1 MKVTHLYHSGFYM
14 ELQRMAFLFDYYRG
28 PLPKLNPAVPLF
40 VFASHVHADHFSF
53 SIFTEGVFRAHPHVR
68 YVLSKD
74 IRRKYNRNFFL
85 RMGVSEE
92 QYGCITFLKAEE
104 EYRMGGECRTAEE
117 YRMDGEYR
125 TAGERRTDAGSPHG
139 ELFVRTLASTDAGV
153 AFLVEAEGKRI
164 YHAGD
169 LNWWSFAGAPDEEER
184 RMERD
189 YKRETAKL
197 SGIALDVACL
207 PLDARQG
214 ERFYLGF
221 DWFMRHVEVRR
232 AFPMHNWG
240 EPGAAERLLGMPCSE
255 PYRDRIIMTDELIL

>member
-28 PLPKLNPAVPLF
+28 PLPKLNPAMPLF

-92 QYGCITFLKAEE
+92 QYGRITFLKAEE
-104 EYRMGGECRTAEE
+104 EYRMGGECRTA
-117 YRMDGEYR
+117 
-125 TAGERRTDAGSPHG
+125 GERRTDAGSPCG
-139 ELFVRTLASTDAGV
+139 ELSVRTLASTDAGV

-169 LNWWSFAGAPDEEER
+169 LNWWSFAGAPYEEER

-189 YKRETAKL
+189 YKREAAKL